1 MQHARPGCV
10 GWCVSLVIIQPISS
24 LLHAVVGR
32 SNYLTFRVRGPGFR
46 PAFNTITPRTARRK
60 QSTRISMPDVKI
72 VEVGPRDGLQNI
84 QQVIPTELKVQL
96 IQRLATTGLSTIE
109 ATSFVSPKWIPQLA
123 DGRAVLQKIKPLM
136 QNSTMKYPVLVPNV
150 TGLDAAIDAGAKEV
164 AVFVSATE
172 GFSRKNTNC
181 TIAESLDRVRAVAN
195 RAKSIGIPV
204 RGYVG
209 MRL

>member
-1 MQHARPGCV
+1 
-10 GWCVSLVIIQPISS
+10 
-24 LLHAVVGR
+24 
-32 SNYLTFRVRGPGFR
+32 
-46 PAFNTITPRTARRK
+46 
-60 QSTRISMPDVKI
+60 MPDVKI

-136 QNSTMKYPVLVPNV
+136 QNSTINYPVLVPNV

-172 GFSRKNTNC
+172 GFSMKNTNC

-195 RAKSIGIPV
+195 KAKSIGIPV

-209 MRL
+209 IRL